1 MCDYKFRLV
10 LLGDRCVGKT
20 SFANKLCNNSFLNI
34 YEPTVGVDYFSKTYI
49 INNNFIKCQIWDTTG
64 SIKFCP
70 ILKNYYK
77 DIAGAIFVF
86 DLNKINSF
94 NSIKFW
100 LNEVETTNIDY
111 PYTKLL
117 IGNITNDK
125 KCISQKEINDF
136 CLKNNFLYTEINIK
150 KEKNFDFKL
159 LEFLN
164 NIFSN
169 KENNKGV
176 FKNQILNHEDNKD
189 NIDDEEK
196 TNCCCWGF

>member
-1 MCDYKFRLV
+1 M
-10 LLGDRCVGKT
+10 
-20 SFANKLCNNSFLNI
+20 
-34 YEPTVGVDYFSKTYI
+34 
-49 INNNFIKCQIWDTTG
+49 
-64 SIKFCP
+64 
-70 ILKNYYK
+70 
-77 DIAGAIFVF
+77 
-86 DLNKINSF
+86 
-94 NSIKFW
+94 
-100 LNEVETTNIDY
+100 ETTNIEY

-164 NIFSN
+164 NIFLN

-176 FKNQILNHEDNKD
+176 FKNQIPNKEDYTD
-189 NIDDEEK
+189 NEYDEEK
-196 TNCCCWGF
+196 TNCCCW